1 MGSIP
6 ITDSL
11 YKDLKTPCC
20 FITNLKNMLLKKFT
34 FYFNRVFTSF
44 WNRRN
49 LLRTLMFE
57 KLISYFLSFKE
68 HFIVLFTDVKSFILR
83 FHSVFTFIAIC
94 YCYYFTLLKFLYI
107 VCLFEIRMNLMNL
120 QFFKDK
126 FEVLDK
132 DEVIMRNHWQNDL
145 DLLWLSRFLS
155 SFRTIC
161 FFLLIISLT
170 QPLFINIKP
179 TFCWDLLIFSFIV
192 EMLGDCHIIFFRNT
206 KVNDT
211 KISFGAAFLKGFGK
225 VLSSVLGEEASTKF
239 MGFTAVV
246 AENPTVAGGAAAA
259 GAAYEKSK
267 HPIVAELGK
276 KEILND
282 NSFLNQSKQY
292 ITDGVIHT
300 DSHSDRMYTLYQ
312 KHLKKFVKISELT
325 EDGVFCQR
333 KVREKFLTC
342 PEFASEFYKNPH
354 CFQPFGLGDKMV
366 PSEAIEANERN
377 KILHG
382 EQRAKELGLIIDYI
396 PGEQYLRKVEQPQNV
411 DIPKMTGIPTLK
423 FQRPITFKDLP
434 GFNPMDPSANLPKV
448 TESKTWFKP

>member
-34 FYFNRVFTSF
+34 LYFNRVFTSF

-57 KLISYFLSFKE
+57 KLISYFVSFKE

-155 SFRTIC
+155 SFRIVC

-179 TFCWDLLIFSFIV
+179 
-192 EMLGDCHIIFFRNT
+192 N
-206 KVNDT
+206 
-211 KISFGAAFLKGFGK
+211 
-225 VLSSVLGEEASTKF
+225 
-239 MGFTAVV
+239 
-246 AENPTVAGGAAAA
+246 
-259 GAAYEKSK
+259 
-267 HPIVAELGK
+267 
-276 KEILND
+276 
-282 NSFLNQSKQY
+282 
-292 ITDGVIHT
+292 
-300 DSHSDRMYTLYQ
+300 
-312 KHLKKFVKISELT
+312 
-325 EDGVFCQR
+325 
-333 KVREKFLTC
+333 
-342 PEFASEFYKNPH
+342 
-354 CFQPFGLGDKMV
+354 
-366 PSEAIEANERN
+366 
-377 KILHG
+377 
-382 EQRAKELGLIIDYI
+382 
-396 PGEQYLRKVEQPQNV
+396 
-411 DIPKMTGIPTLK
+411 
-423 FQRPITFKDLP
+423 
-434 GFNPMDPSANLPKV
+434 
-448 TESKTWFKP
+448 